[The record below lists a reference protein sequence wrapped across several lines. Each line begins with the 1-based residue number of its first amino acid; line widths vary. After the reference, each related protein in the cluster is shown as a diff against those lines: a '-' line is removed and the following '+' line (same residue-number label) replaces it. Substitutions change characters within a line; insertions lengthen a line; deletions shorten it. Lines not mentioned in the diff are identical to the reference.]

1 MSDGSKKFG
10 AFTRIT
16 RKGRVALV
24 EYDRGDGINALSVAV
39 MKELTEVARQFED
52 DLETSVIVL
61 SGTSKCFSAGADL
74 KDPELA
80 NRPTGLLH
88 RRHAL
93 KVGPNM
99 CDAWEAL
106 EQVTIAAIEGFC
118 IGGGTALVAACDIR
132 VASDKAIFR
141 LPEVPLGMNMS
152 WHSNPRLV
160 NLMGP
165 AKAKLF
171 TILGEA
177 LPVPKA
183 LDWGLVEQVCAPGQ
197 AQAEALLLAERF
209 GALPP
214 VAVRM
219 SKQSIDMAAKA
230 LNQATTYMDRDQFAL
245 AATSQ
250 DQKEAITAFLEK
262 RKPHFTGE

>member
-1 MSDGSKKFG
+1 MKNLLEPFG
-10 AFTRIT
+10 DFTRIA

-24 EYDRGDGINALSVAV
+24 EFDRGDGLNALSVAA
-39 MKELTEVARQFED
+39 MKELTAVADQFED

-61 SGTSKCFSAGADL
+61 TGSERSFSAGADL

-80 NRPTGLLH
+80 TRPTGLLH

-99 CDAWEAL
+99 CDAWERL
-106 EQVTIAAIEGFC
+106 EQVTIAAVEGFC
-118 IGGGTALVAACDIR
+118 IGGGTALVAACDVR
-132 VASDKAIFR
+132 VASETAVFR
-141 LPEVPLGMNMS
+141 LPEIPLGMNMS

-177 LPVPKA
+177 LSAPKA
-183 LDWGLVEQVCAPGQ
+183 LEWGLVEQLAPAGHVLEQ
-197 AQAEALLLAERF
+197 ALDMAARF

-245 AATSQ
+245 AATSH
-250 DQKEAITAFLEK
+250 DQREAIAAFLEK
-262 RKPHFTGE
+262 RKPNFTGE